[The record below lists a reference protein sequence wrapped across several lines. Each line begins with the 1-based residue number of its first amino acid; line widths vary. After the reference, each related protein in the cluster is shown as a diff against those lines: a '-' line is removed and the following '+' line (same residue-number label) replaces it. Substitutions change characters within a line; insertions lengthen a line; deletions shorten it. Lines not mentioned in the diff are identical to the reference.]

1 MQETNENAPVI
12 ESFQYETKQKE
23 FVVCIDTMGKDSE
36 IGESYLSFIES
47 KVDFFRQ
54 QWEAEEYKM
63 LLDDILQFLED
74 EPSLEGQSNYL
85 RDQEQAFIS
94 ANESQIKEQFANH
107 EKES

>member
-1 MQETNENAPVI
+1 
-12 ESFQYETKQKE
+12 
-23 FVVCIDTMGKDSE
+23 
-36 IGESYLSFIES
+36 
-47 KVDFFRQ
+47 
-54 QWEAEEYKM
+54 M

-94 ANESQIKEQFANH
+94 ANESQVKEQFANH